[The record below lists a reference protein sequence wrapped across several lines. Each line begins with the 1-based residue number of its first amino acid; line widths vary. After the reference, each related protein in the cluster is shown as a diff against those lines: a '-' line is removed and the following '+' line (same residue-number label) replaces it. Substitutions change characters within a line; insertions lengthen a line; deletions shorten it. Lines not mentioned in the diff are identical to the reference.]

1 MDNILRVIHPKFGAG
16 TVEFEKAETSLVRFE
31 HGFEE
36 CLKSEL
42 EAVADLKSD
51 LVSGQSVAASELAL
65 KTLAHSLKSV
75 NENWSVFSKSNIN
88 LLPHQLWVCHRVL
101 RQWPTNQLIADD
113 VGLGKTIEAGLILW
127 PLIERKRV
135 KRLLILTPA
144 PLVEQWHQRMLDM
157 FDIRLSM
164 YAPENDTSRV
174 NYWDSNNMVVASL
187 PTLRNDKNGRLER
200 MLNAEPWDMLIVD
213 EAHHLNSTEDKGGT
227 LGFRFIQTLIENDK
241 FESKLFFTAT
251 PHRGKEHGFFSLL
264 QLLRPDLFNVKQMD
278 EREMRP
284 FVKDVLIRNNKQFV
298 TDMNG
303 ERLFKPLSVSS
314 RTYSYSEQEQHFYDL
329 LTKFIVSG
337 QAYASSLNSRDQR
350 AVMLVLTA
358 MQKLA
363 SSSIAAIE
371 RALKGRIEKHKLGK
385 QRLQDIEVQQAALL
399 EKREESESQ
408 SESEIYSD
416 ELAQLELEFIETTTR
431 VQLMDDELPRIMEL
445 LSACQ
450 EVGSETRILTI
461 LDILETEFKDRTVVF
476 FTEYKAT
483 QALLMGALNK
493 KYGEGCV
500 TFINGENRL
509 LNVENGSGVCVDYV
523 TDRYNAAKRF
533 NDGKVRFIIS
543 TEAGGE
549 GIDLQQNC
557 FSMIHVD
564 LPWNPMRLHQR
575 VGRLNR
581 YGQVKNVEVI
591 TLRNPDT
598 VESRI
603 WDLLNTKID
612 LIMRSVGG
620 AMDEPENLMELILGM
635 ADSTLFNELFAEAA
649 NRKSSESLSAWFDHK
664 TKTFGGESVVQKVK
678 DLIGRAEKFDYQDL
692 EAVPRLDLGDLKPFF
707 TQMLSFNQRR
717 CKYDENG
724 GLSFLTPQ
732 AWLGQF
738 GTRRSY
744 EKLYF
749 DRRAKQLDSEAD
761 IMGFGHPMFS
771 KAISQGEQI
780 SGSYAFLNGIERD
793 LVVFKVQDQ
802 ITGTD
807 ASVKVSIVGLV
818 LDDHG
823 GCDLVK
829 DEDLIGYLNEYL
841 KVSSEA
847 DSTRTS
853 EDLVSVI
860 QTAKD
865 FLMENVSSIGLP
877 FKLPSC
883 EPLTVFYRVMN

>member
-1 MDNILRVIHPKFGAG
+1 MDNIVRVVHPRFGVG
-16 TVEFEKAETSLVRFE
+16 TVEFEKIETSLVRFE

-42 EAVADLKSD
+42 EFVADLKTE
-51 LVSGQSVAASELAL
+51 LLSGQHVTPEALAL
-65 KTLAHSLKSV
+65 KSLAYSLKSV

-135 KRLLILTPA
+135 KRLLVLTPA
-144 PLVEQWHQRMLDM
+144 PLVEQWHQRMLEM

-164 YAPENDTSRV
+164 YAPENDTPRV

-187 PTLRNDKNGRLER
+187 PTLRLDKNGRLER

-227 LGFRFIQTLIENDK
+227 LGFRFIETLIENDK
-241 FESKLFFTAT
+241 FQSKLFFTAT

-264 QLLRPDLFNVKQMD
+264 QLLRPDLFNVKEMSD
-278 EREMRP
+278 KEMRP
-284 FVKDVLIRNNKQFV
+284 LVKEVLIRNNKQTV

-303 ERLFKPLSVSS
+303 ERLFKPLTVSS
-314 RTYSYSEQEQHFYDL
+314 RTYSYSEHEQNFYDL

-337 QAYASSLNSRDQR
+337 QAYASSLSARDQK

-371 RALKGRIEKHKLGK
+371 RALKGRIAKHKQGK
-385 QRLQDIEVQQAALL
+385 QRLLDIEAQQHAL
-399 EKREESESQ
+399 EEQLVASESQ
-408 SESEIYSD
+408 DENNIFTD
-416 ELAQLELEFIETTTR
+416 ELAQLQMVFIETSTR
-431 VQLMDDELPRIMEL
+431 VQLMDDEEPRIKEL
-445 LSACQ
+445 LEACQ
-450 EVGSETRILTI
+450 KVESETRISTI
-461 LDILETEFKDRTVVF
+461 LDILEQEFNGRTVVF

-493 KYGEGCV
+493 KFGDNCV

-509 LNVENGSGVCVDYV
+509 SNVETKSGERADYV
-523 TDRYNAAKRF
+523 IDRYSAAKRF
-533 NDGKVRFIIS
+533 NEGKVRFIIS

-549 GIDLQQNC
+549 GIDLQKNC

-581 YGQVKNVEVI
+581 YGQENNVEVI

-612 LIMRSVGG
+612 LIMRSVVG

-635 ADSTLFNELFAEAA
+635 ADSSLFNELFAEAT
-649 NRKSSESLSAWFDHK
+649 NRKSTDSLSDWFDHK
-664 TKTFGGESVVQKVK
+664 TKTFGGQSVVEKVK
-678 DLIGRAEKFDYQDL
+678 DLVGRADKFDYQDL
-692 EAVPRLDLGDLKPFF
+692 DAVPRLDLSDLKPFF
-707 TQMLSFNQRR
+707 AQMLSLNQRR
-717 CKYDENG
+717 AKYDENG
-724 GLSFLTPQ
+724 GLSFLTPH

-738 GTRRSY
+738 GVRRSY
-744 EKLYF
+744 DKLYF
-749 DRRAKQLDSEAD
+749 DRKAKQIDSQAD

-780 SGSYAFLNGIERD
+780 PGSYTFVDGFEKD
-793 LVVFKVQDQ
+793 LLIFKVQDQ
-802 ITGTD
+802 VTSTD
-807 ASVKVSIVGLV
+807 ASVKISIVGITVDTEQNCQVIKEEELV
-818 LDDHG
+818 RQLNKCLKAHTETESKRIPQ
-823 GCDLVK
+823 DLLVV
-829 DEDLIGYLNEYL
+829 LQVASNYL
-841 KVSSEA
+841 K
-847 DSTRTS
+847 
-853 EDLVSVI
+853 
-860 QTAKD
+860 
-865 FLMENVSSIGLP
+865 ENVANLGLP
-877 FKLPSC
+877 FKLPNS
-883 EPLTVFYRVMN
+883 EPITAFYKA

>member
-1 MDNILRVIHPKFGAG
+1 MDNILRVVHSKFGVG
-16 TVEFEKAETSLVRFE
+16 TVEFEKVETSLVRFE

-36 CLKSEL
+36 CLKSDL
-42 EAVADLKSD
+42 EPVADLKSE
-51 LVSGQSVAASELAL
+51 LISGQNVKISDLAL
-65 KTLAHSLKSV
+65 KTLAYSLKSV
-75 NENWSVFSKSNIN
+75 NDNWSVFSKSNIN

-113 VGLGKTIEAGLILW
+113 VGLGKTVEAGLILW

-164 YAPENDTSRV
+164 YAPENDTPRV
-174 NYWDSNNMVVASL
+174 NYWDANNMVVASL

-213 EAHHLNSTEDKGGT
+213 EAHHLNSAEDKGGT
-227 LGFRFIQTLIENDK
+227 LGFRFIQMLIENNK

-251 PHRGKEHGFFSLL
+251 PHRGKEYGFFALL
-264 QLLRPDLFNVKQMD
+264 QLLRPDLFNVKTMS
-278 EREMRP
+278 EGEMRP
-284 FVKDVLIRNNKQFV
+284 FVKDVLIRNNKQSV

-314 RTYSYSEQEQHFYDL
+314 RTYSYSGQEQEFYDL

-371 RALKGRIEKHKLGK
+371 RALKGRLEKHKRGK
-385 QRLQDIEVQQAALL
+385 QKLQDIEVKQNVLL
-399 EKREESESQ
+399 EQLEKSESQ
-408 SESEIYSD
+408 PESDTYSD
-416 ELAQLELEFIETTTR
+416 ELVQLELELIETTAR
-431 VQLMDDELPRIMEL
+431 VQLMGDELPRILEL
-445 LSACQ
+445 LDACQ
-450 EVGSETRILTI
+450 NVEFETRIVTI

-483 QALLMGALNK
+483 QALLMGALNR
-493 KYGEGCV
+493 KYGDGCV

-509 LNVENGSGVCVDYV
+509 LNVKNQSGEFVDYF
-523 TDRYNAAKRF
+523 TDRYHAAKLF
-533 NDGKVRFIIS
+533 NEGKVRFIIS

-557 FSMIHVD
+557 FSMVHVD

-581 YGQVKNVEVI
+581 YGQQKNVEVI

-603 WDLLNTKID
+603 WELLNSKID
-612 LIMRSVGG
+612 LIMRSVVG

-635 ADSTLFNELFAEAA
+635 ADSSLFNELFVEAA
-649 NRKSSESLSAWFDHK
+649 NRKDGDSLSTWFDHK
-664 TKTFGGESVVQKVK
+664 TKTFGGESVIQKVK
-678 DLIGRAEKFDYQDL
+678 DLVGRAEKFDYQDL
-692 EAVPRLDLGDLKPFF
+692 DAVPRLDLEDLKPFF
-707 TQMLSFNQRR
+707 THMLTVNQRR
-717 CKYDENG
+717 YKYDDNG
-724 GLSFLTPQ
+724 GLSFITPY

-738 GTRRSY
+738 GTKRSY

-749 DRRAKQLDSEAD
+749 DRKAKQSDSQAD

-771 KAISQGEQI
+771 KAVNQGEQI
-780 SGSYAFLNGIERD
+780 TGSYAFVDGIEKD
-793 LVVFKVQDQ
+793 LVIFKVQDQ
-802 ITGTD
+802 VTGTD
-807 ASVKVSIVGLV
+807 ASVKVSIIGLEV
-818 LDDHG
+818 DSTAK
-823 GCDLVK
+823 CNFIK
-829 DEDLIGYLNEYL
+829 EEDLIRYLNTYL
-841 KVSSEA
+841 KMNGEISSVRSS
-847 DSTRTS
+847 D
-853 EDLVSVI
+853 DLVSVI
-860 QTAKD
+860 QTAGD
-865 FLMENVSSIGLP
+865 YFTENVLSLGLP
-877 FKLPSC
+877 FKLPNA
-883 EPLTVFYRVMN
+883 EPLAAFYVVLH

>member
-1 MDNILRVIHPKFGAG
+1 MHSILRVVHPKFGLG
-16 TVEFEKAETSLVRFE
+16 TIEFEKVETSIVRFE

-42 EAVADLKSD
+42 QPVADLRAD
-51 LVSGQSVAASELAL
+51 LVSGQSTDATNLAL
-65 KTLAHSLKSV
+65 KTLAHSLKSI
-75 NENWSVFSKSNIN
+75 NDNWSVFSKSNIN

-101 RQWPTNQLIADD
+101 RQWPANQLIADD

-157 FDIRLSM
+157 FDIRLTM
-164 YAPENDTSRV
+164 YASENDTPRV
-174 NYWDSNNMVVASL
+174 NYWDANNMVVASL

-227 LGFRFIQTLIENDK
+227 LGFRLIQTLIENNK

-264 QLLRPDLFNVKQMD
+264 QLLRPDLFDVKKMSD
-278 EREMRP
+278 KEMRP
-284 FVKDVLIRNNKQFV
+284 FVKDVLIRNNKQSV

-314 RTYSYSEQEQHFYDL
+314 RTYSYSEQEQKFYDL
-329 LTKFIVSG
+329 LTNFIVSG
-337 QAYASSLNSRDQR
+337 QAYASSLNSREQR
-350 AVMLVLTA
+350 AVMLVLIA

-371 RALKGRIEKHKLGK
+371 RALKRRIEKHK
-385 QRLQDIEVQQAALL
+385 QVRQQLQDIEVKQNMLL
-399 EKREESESQ
+399 AILDESESN
-408 SESEIYSD
+408 IVDD
-416 ELAQLELEFIETTTR
+416 ELAQLELEFIETSIR

-445 LSACQ
+445 LSACEDVQ
-450 EVGSETRILTI
+450 SETRISTI
-461 LDILETEFKDRTVVF
+461 LDILESEFKDRTVVF

-493 KYGEGCV
+493 KYGDGCV

-509 LNVENGSGVCVDYV
+509 LNVQTYAGDVIDYQI
-523 TDRYNAAKRF
+523 DRFSAAQKF

-549 GIDLQQNC
+549 GIDLQRNC
-557 FSMIHVD
+557 YSMIHVD

-581 YGQVKNVEVI
+581 YGQKNNVEVI

-603 WDLLNTKID
+603 WDLLNTKIN
-612 LIMRSVGG
+612 LIMRSVVG

-635 ADSTLFNELFAEAA
+635 ADSRLFNELFTESTI
-649 NRKSSESLSAWFDHK
+649 RKNPESLASWFDYK
-664 TKTFGGESVVQKVK
+664 TKTFGGECVVQKVK
-678 DLIGRAEKFDYQDL
+678 DLIGRAEKFNYQDL
-692 EAVPRLDLGDLKPFF
+692 EAVPRLDLMDLKPFF
-707 TQMLSFNQRR
+707 INSLIFNQRR
-717 CKYDENG
+717 YKYDDFG
-724 GLSFLTPQ
+724 GLSFLTPKE
-732 AWLGQF
+732 WLGQY

-744 EKLYF
+744 DKLYF
-749 DRRAKQLDSEAD
+749 DRKAKQINSEAD
-761 IMGFGHPMFS
+761 IIGFGHPMFS
-771 KAISQGEQI
+771 KAINQAELI
-780 SGSYAFLNGIERD
+780 PGSYAFVTATEND
-793 LVVFKVQDQ
+793 LFIFKVKDQ
-802 ITGTD
+802 LTGTD
-807 ASVKVSIVGLV
+807 ASVKISIVGV
-818 LDDHG
+818 VVDDNKN
-823 GCDLVK
+823 CDFIK
-829 DEDLIGYLNEYL
+829 DEELIKFLNEYIKL
-841 KVSSEA
+841 PNEIE
-847 DSTRTS
+847 STRKP
-853 EDLVSVI
+853 EELVSVLQVASDYLNANI
-860 QTAKD
+860 Y
-865 FLMENVSSIGLP
+865 LLSLP
-877 FKLPSC
+877 FKLPIS
-883 EPLTVFYRVMN
+883 EPFTSFYKNKS